1 MNIASVRGHITELY
15 GRQMYDVS
23 PMLPNYFFRW
33 GVMGEKLVANCFFR
47 WGVMGKKMSLGMCVG
62 LADRHRYPP
71 PLPLYGL
78 IRGVPS
84 GYRDSPVP
92 HPVANVY
99 PVGDW
104 HGLCIPD
111 YGFVT
116 GAFLL
121 GVSITICHTSSVND
135 MGINRKAPTLFTG
148 PGPQHE

>member
-1 MNIASVRGHITELY
+1 MGGY
-15 GRQMYDVS
+15 GQKNEPRDV
-23 PMLPNYFFRW
+23 
-33 GVMGEKLVANCFFR
+33 C
-47 WGVMGKKMSLGMCVG
+47 G
-62 LADRHRYPP
+62 LSRPPEVPP

-104 HGLCIPD
+104 HGLCMPD